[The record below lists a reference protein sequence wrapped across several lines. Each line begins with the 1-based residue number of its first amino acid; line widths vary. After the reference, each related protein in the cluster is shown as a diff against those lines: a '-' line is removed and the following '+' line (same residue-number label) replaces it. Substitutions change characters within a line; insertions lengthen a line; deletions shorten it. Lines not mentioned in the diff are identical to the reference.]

1 MKDITLSATWII
13 KAPVIEVFNV
23 MTDFENLPKYF
34 PKVADSVHI
43 TKRDGNNLEM
53 EATVKSFGKKFKVKM
68 STQILP
74 EKGYISDNNS
84 YQFGTSGHEELLL
97 SPHKDGTQIDYLYQV
112 AIHKRWLRIVAKPLI
127 GWYSMKFWEK
137 AVIDELR
144 KKLER

>member
-1 MKDITLSATWII
+1 MKDITLRAKWII
-13 KAPVIEVFNV
+13 KAPVIEVFNL

-34 PKVADSVHI
+34 PKVADSVQI
-43 TKRDGNNLEM
+43 IKRDGNNLEM

-68 STQILP
+68 NTCILP
-74 EKGYISDNNS
+74 GKGYTSDNDS

-97 SPHKDGTQIDYLYQV
+97 SEHKDGTQIDYLYQV
-112 AIHKRWLRIVAKPLI
+112 AIHKQWLRVVAKPLI
-127 GWYSMKFWEK
+127 GWYSMKFWER